1 MRFSPLGLRVA
12 QYSTVWFSANSRN
25 KRVPLTTPTILYPSP
40 LPLTS
45 RLPSGWI
52 RCKSPHSS
60 EFHTPFTLISGGA
73 FWESSHALPSTSTL
87 AAGSEV
93 GNEIHSNSNASA
105 NVRCF
110 MRDVSF
116 LFQGVGRDLRSLSFL
131 DIRPSR

>member
-1 MRFSPLGLRVA
+1 MLFSPFGFRVA
-12 QYSTVWFSANSRN
+12 QYSTVWCSANSRN
-25 KRVPLTTPTILYPSP
+25 KRLPLTTPTMLYPSP

-60 EFHTPFTLISGGA
+60 ESHTPFTLISGGT

-93 GNEIHSNSNASA
+93 GKEMHSNSRVSA

-110 MRDVSF
+110 IRDVSF
-116 LFQGVGRDLRSLSFL
+116 LFHGVGRE
-131 DIRPSR
+131 IYGI